1 MAIGKSQVSINLNKI
16 NLSIGEYKILEKGE
30 LSKDYNE
37 IQLKEFMRNE
47 KLDIKVD
54 LKIGIK
60 KFTAYTMDL
69 TKKYIEINADYRS

>member
-1 MAIGKSQVSINLNKI
+1 MAIGKSQVSINLSKI

-30 LSKDYNE
+30 ISKDYNE

-47 KLDIKVD
+47 KLDLKVD
-54 LKIGIK
+54 LKMGSK
-60 KFTAYTMDL
+60 KFIAYTMDL